1 MTGGNVEAFSAGVT
15 QPRRRIAA
23 VVLAAGESRRMG
35 GVNKLLL
42 PLAGRPLVIRAVTAA
57 LKSQARPVVVVVG
70 HQAEAVRLA
79 LAPLQSIAA
88 KAANSITVAHNPAFR
103 EGIASSIRA
112 GITALPPGRD
122 GAVFLLADMPWVEA
136 SHVDRL
142 ISAFDPA
149 AGCTIAVATH
159 QGRRGNPVLWG
170 AQHFP
175 ALSRLSGDTGGRV
188 LLSDRAGDVQEV
200 TMPDAAVLAD
210 VDTPQDAT
218 TATAPTPSK

>member
-1 MTGGNVEAFSAGVT
+1 MTGGNVEAFSAGET
-15 QPRRRIAA
+15 QPRQRIAA
-23 VVLAAGESRRMG
+23 VVLAAGQSRRMG

-42 PLAGRPLVIRAVTAA
+42 PLGGRRLVIRAVAAA
-57 LKSQARPVVVVVG
+57 LESQARPVVVVVG
-70 HQAEAVRLA
+70 HQAEAVRAA
-79 LAPLQSIAA
+79 LAPLQPVAA
-88 KAANSITVAHNPAFR
+88 KAANPITVAHNPAFR

-112 GITALPPGRD
+112 GIAALPSGMD

-142 ISAFDPA
+142 IAAFEPA
-149 AGCTIAVATH
+149 AGYTISVAAH

-175 ALSRLSGDTGGRV
+175 ALAHLSGDTGGRV
-188 LLSDRAGDVQEV
+188 LLSERAGHVREV
-200 TMPDAAVLAD
+200 PMPDAAVLAD

-218 TATAPTPSK
+218 APTAPK